1 MKNNVLKTGFA
12 ALLLLLFSPGMMAQN
27 DNKYLHTMESVYAT
41 FDGIKVS
48 AFFRVI
54 FTQGE
59 HQSVKIEADE
69 ELINKITTKVKG
81 GILNLD
87 IKGDG
92 NNSGRMTVY
101 ITNKDLISLEM
112 SGASK
117 FSSTNKI
124 ITPKL
129 NLELTGISAATI
141 TADASIVKC
150 NVFGVSKLDLQGTGE
165 QLSADISGTA
175 KLLASKFE
183 VKEAKINTSGV
194 GSATV
199 NASKSV
205 SLEASGAS
213 NIKYIPYDNLEVK
226 NKSVSGASRITSIGG
241 ETTEQAN
248 EDLNEDL
255 NKNLNRHLN
264 KHINTNI
271 QAQVSTNGD
280 STKVRV
286 GKLDIEVIDGPQTEV
301 RLGNNKLIVDDNG
314 KVQYF
319 KNKRPNSFHSHWAGF
334 YIGVNGYLTPSGRIE
349 PPVHDNF
356 MSLNLIKSTN
366 FQFNVFEQNLKI
378 GPNAGFVTG
387 IGIDYRNYQF
397 DHKNVVLQSG
407 ADYFDGI
414 LDPVNNYKKSKLLVT
429 YLTVP
434 LLFELQTN
442 RYANWNSFHIAG
454 GVSSGLRI
462 GSHSKV
468 KFDKPNG
475 GTEKSK
481 DRNDF
486 NLNPFKLDA
495 TVLIGWGAFNIFGTY
510 GLIDMFK
517 MDKGPE
523 LRTFSIGIRSLF
535 D

>member
-1 MKNNVLKTGFA
+1 MKNYVLKTGFV
-12 ALLLLLFSPGMMAQN
+12 ALLLLLVSLGVMAQN
-27 DNKYLHTMESVYAT
+27 DNNNLVTQTRDVAT

-48 AFFRVI
+48 AVFKVI

-59 HQSVKIEADE
+59 LQSVKIEADE
-69 ELINKITTKVKG
+69 NSMDKISTVVKG
-81 GILNLD
+81 GILYLGT
-87 IKGDG
+87 KGNV
-92 NNSGRMTVY
+92 NNPHRLSVY
-101 ITNKDLISLEM
+101 ITAKDLKSLDM
-112 SGASK
+112 SGATK
-117 FSSTNKI
+117 FSTTNKI

-129 NLELTGISAATI
+129 KLDLSGISAATLDL
-141 TADASIVKC
+141 DATIVNC
-150 NVFGVSKLDLQGTGE
+150 DLSGVSKLNLQGTAD
-165 QLSADISGTA
+165 QLSAEISGTA
-175 KLLASKFE
+175 KLMASKFE

-194 GSATV
+194 GSAIV

-205 SLEASGAS
+205 TLEASGAS
-213 NIKYIPYDNLEVK
+213 NIKYIPYNNLEVK
-226 NKSVSGASRITSIGG
+226 NKSVSGASRITSIAGG
-241 ETTEQAN
+241 ITVDVNTDVN
-248 EDLNEDL
+248 
-255 NKNLNRHLN
+255 
-264 KHINTNI
+264 INTNI
-271 QAQVSTNGD
+271 STEVSANGD

-301 RLGNNKLIVDDNG
+301 RLGNTKLIVDDNG
-314 KVQYF
+314 KVQFY
-319 KNKRPNSFHSHWAGF
+319 KHKRSNSFHSHWAGF
-334 YIGVNGYLTPSGRIE
+334 YIGVNGYLTPSGRID
-349 PPVHDNF
+349 PSVHDNF

-378 GPNAGFVTG
+378 GPKAGFVTG
-387 IGIDYRNYQF
+387 IGIDYRNYRF
-397 DHKNVVLQSG
+397 DHKNVVLQSS

-414 LDPVNNYKKSKLLVT
+414 LDPVNNYKKSKLLIT

-442 RYANWNSFHIAG
+442 RYTNRNSFHIAG

-495 TVLIGWGAFNIFGTY
+495 TVLIGWGAFNIYGTY

-523 LRTFSIGIRSLF
+523 LRTFSLGIRSIF